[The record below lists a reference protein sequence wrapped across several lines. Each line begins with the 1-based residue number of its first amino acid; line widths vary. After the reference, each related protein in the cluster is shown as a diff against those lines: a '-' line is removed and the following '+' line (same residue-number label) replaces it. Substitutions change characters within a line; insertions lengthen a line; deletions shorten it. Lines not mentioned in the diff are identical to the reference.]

1 MSYLDQPRINFT
13 GRFFTN
19 VSTINNDLTN
29 YDPSSPVSDPGGN
42 PNGVALSNV
51 FSDRFDAWRLRGLM
65 TWRCRGVN
73 QSLPC

>member
-29 YDPSSPVSDPGGN
+29 YDPNSPVDSSGN
-42 PNGVALSNV
+42 RSTVTLN
-51 FSDRFDAWRLRGLM
+51 
-65 TWRCRGVN
+65 
-73 QSLPC
+73 LPA